1 MSVKKTDK
9 QLQQEVAEIRRFVY
23 GDSRDVARKP
33 VLKTGKSIVHCNKG
47 DQPHEW
53 KLEKWQDWCCPVCGW
68 FVGQR
73 YNAMQD
79 KLHDQRKCNYCN
91 ECGQKI
97 DWSDTHELN

>member
-53 KLEKWQDWCCPVCGW
+53 KLEKW
-68 FVGQR
+68 
-73 YNAMQD
+73 
-79 KLHDQRKCNYCN
+79 
-91 ECGQKI
+91 
-97 DWSDTHELN
+97 